1 MKRIWSISV
10 ACLVT
15 VSLVWLT
22 GCTKDVEAD
31 FDCPASVVAG
41 ETFFV
46 SNYSLNAYSYIWE
59 FGDKSYV
66 SSSANFDEAFAA
78 VNGASFDSALDGL
91 WGSSKEDYDYYVGQ
105 DPDPVYFKYAGEKKI
120 ILHAYSKNGKKSS
133 HKTKYI
139 KVLNPSSY
147 TITSLELQKINMSS
161 WDTGILSGEDPDIYF
176 NIVDMNGSV
185 LYTSTTK
192 SNVSE
197 YSLPVTWHF
206 SQKLDYA
213 SNYYIRFYD
222 KDDGIDSDDLM
233 ASCIYESSYLTPG
246 SDSDTWTA
254 SSGTIKF
261 IVGLDW

>member
-10 ACLVT
+10 ACLVAI
-15 VSLVWLT
+15 SLMWLT

-31 FDCPASVVAG
+31 FECPASVVAG

-46 SNYSLNAYSYIWE
+46 SNYSLNAFSYIWE
-59 FGDKSYV
+59 FGDKSHV
-66 SSSANFDEAFAA
+66 SASDSYETALAALSAVSFSSVLGD
-78 VNGASFDSALDGL
+78 D
-91 WGSSKEDYDYYVGQ
+91 SKEDYEYYIGYC
-105 DPDPVYFKYAGEKKI
+105 PDLISFKYAGEKKI

-185 LYTSTTK
+185 LYTSTTT

-213 SNYYIRFYD
+213 SNYYIKFYD
-222 KDDGIDSDDLM
+222 KDDGIDSDDIM
-233 ASCIYESSYLTPG
+233 ASCVFESSYLTPG
-246 SDSDTWTA
+246 SDSYTWQA

>member
-1 MKRIWSISV
+1 MKRIWSFSV
-10 ACLVT
+10 ACLVAI
-15 VSLVWLT
+15 SLMWLT

-31 FDCPASVVAG
+31 FECPASVVAG

-133 HKTKYI
+133 HKTKYVTVS
-139 KVLNPSSY
+139 KPSSY
-147 TITSLELQKINMSS
+147 TITYLELQQINLSS
-161 WDTGILSGEDPDIYF
+161 WDTGVSSGIEPDIYF
-176 NIVDMNGSV
+176 KITETNGSE
-185 LYTSTTK
+185 LYTSATK
-192 SNVSE
+192 YNVGE
-197 YSLPVTWHF
+197 LPVKWQVNTT
-206 SQKLDYA
+206 LN
-213 SNYYIRFYD
+213 SNSTYRIEFYD
-222 KDDGIDSDDLM
+222 YDELDSDDNM
-233 ASCIYESSYLTPG
+233 ANCIFESSYMSFG
-246 SDSDTWTA
+246 SSSYTWVA
-254 SSGTIKF
+254 SIGSIKF
-261 IVGLDW
+261 TVGLDW

>member
-1 MKRIWSISV
+1 MKNKLYIV
-10 ACLVT
+10 VNCLFAIA
-15 VSLVWLT
+15 LVWFA

-46 SNYSLNAYSYIWE
+46 SNYSFNAYYYIWE

-66 SSSANFDEAFAA
+66 SSTANYDDALAA
-78 VNGASFDSALDGL
+78 VNGASFDSALDGF
-91 WGSSKEDYDYYVGQ
+91 WGGSKEDYDYYIGQ

-120 ILHAYSKNGKKSS
+120 ILHAYSKNGKKSC

-139 KVLNPSSY
+139 KVINPSSY

-192 SNVSE
+192 SNVGE
-197 YSLPVTWHF
+197 HSLPISWNF
-206 SQKLDYA
+206 SQTLDYS
-213 SNYYIRFYD
+213 SNYYIKFYD
-222 KDDGIDSDDLM
+222 KDDGVDSDDNM
-233 ASCIYESSYLTPG
+233 ANCVFESSYLTPG
-246 SDSDTWTA
+246 SDSFTWTA
-254 SSGTIKF
+254 AYESIKF
-261 IVGLDW
+261 TVGLSW